1 MSSVILG
8 EVDLPEGVLVI
19 LDPGLERAFRE
30 GDHAQQF
37 RTGSIAFGNGASACA
52 VTDLPQNA
60 SFSVVAERID
70 EGDLAG
76 RWSAIDVV
84 VQAGPARRPERI
96 GEVAVEH
103 GELLFVGQGPLGAF
117 RMWDSLD
124 GLADFVFFGRDA
136 PLLAPRVGALRL
148 DGETFGWRDV
158 PMSEIGAHA
167 QATQERVATER
178 LDVVVDYRPHC
189 NLERLNAQIRE
200 SPERTGRLSLDGAR
214 AVGCDNR
221 WGDGTFDVVVLRD
234 RADKIARVRVVLET
248 PARAKSLRRL
258 LRLRLLAIV
267 SRAVH
272 DGSEPVRFADR
283 MAPASPD
290 DSGWVFTAGV
300 EGDGFMG
307 RPDERAIVTLDWVV
321 ERFPELA
328 RVVDA
333 PAPAAYRRAGRR
345 FVKG

>member
-60 SFSVVAERID
+60 SFS
-70 EGDLAG
+70 
-76 RWSAIDVV
+76 
-84 VQAGPARRPERI
+84 RRPERI

-136 PLLAPRVGALRL
+136 ALLAPRVGALRL

-158 PMSEIGAHA
+158 PMSEIGTHA
-167 QATQERVATER
+167 RATQERVASER
-178 LDVVVDYRPHC
+178 LEVVVDYRPHC

-200 SPERTGRLSLDGAR
+200 SPERAGRLSLDGAR

-221 WGDGTFDVVVLRD
+221 WGDGSFDVVVLRD
-234 RADKIARVRVVLET
+234 RAGKIARVRVVLET
-248 PARAKSLRRL
+248 AARATSLRRL
-258 LRLRLLAIV
+258 LRLRSLAIV

-300 EGDGFMG
+300 ERDGFMG

-321 ERFPELA
+321 ERFPELERA
-328 RVVDA
+328 LDA